1 MSRSGAPP
9 PPFLAPRE
17 AKVLDLVNRKVAA
30 GRSLEEVLDFLFRA
44 TRDVCPCD
52 RIGVA
57 FLEEDGQRV
66 VARRA
71 VAAYEPLLLSAGW
84 AEDLAAT
91 SLGPVLAS
99 ETPRV
104 LDDLPAYLS
113 ARPSSRASRLLVAEG
128 VRSSLTARLEVE
140 GRVFGFLFRSARKA
154 RAYDGRQALLHLAV
168 SERLAQAVEKA
179 WLLDRLAEASA
190 GYVEMLGF
198 VSHELKAPLASLV
211 MDGEAV
217 LGGYAGDVD
226 EAARAAVERMTR
238 KASYL
243 GRLVK
248 EYLDLARVEQHD
260 PVARRVPCDFVADV
274 VEPALD
280 VVRTLLEERSGRL
293 VRDLASGPLPVSV
306 DPELMTVV
314 LVNLL
319 GNAAKY
325 ARDGGEVRLSARCD
339 GESLRVA
346 VRNDGPGFRPE
357 ERARLFRRFSRLADP
372 ELAGRPGS
380 GVGLYTCRRIVALH
394 GGRIDAESEPG
405 CWAEFRFEVPA
416 SLRTVEAG
424 EERSEPVRSRP

>member
-1 MSRSGAPP
+1 MSAPARSPGRTPT
-9 PPFLAPRE
+9 PRE
-17 AKVLDLVNRKVAA
+17 AEVLDLVNRKVAA

-44 TRDVCPCD
+44 TRDVSPCD
-52 RIGVA
+52 RLGVA

-71 VAAYEPLLLSAGW
+71 VADYEPLLLSAGW

-99 ETPRV
+99 EAPRV
-104 LDDLPAYLS
+104 LDDLPAYLE
-113 ARPSSRASRLLVAEG
+113 ARPASRSTRLLVEEG
-128 VRSSLTARLEVE
+128 VRSSLTARLDVE
-140 GRVFGFLFRSARKA
+140 GRVLGFLFRSARKL
-154 RAYDGRQALLHLAV
+154 RAYDARQEFLHLEV

-179 WLLDRLAEASA
+179 WLLDRLAEANA
-190 GYVEMLGF
+190 GYLEMLGF

-211 MDGEAV
+211 MDGETL
-217 LGGYAGDVD
+217 LGGYAGNVD
-226 EAARAAVERMTR
+226 GVARAAVERMVR

-248 EYLDLARVEQHD
+248 EYLDLARVEQID
-260 PVARRVPCDFVADV
+260 LAVRRVPCDLLADV

-280 VVRTLLEERSGRL
+280 VVRPLLEERGCRL
-293 VRDLASGPLPVSV
+293 VRDLGPGPLPVSL

-325 ARDGGEVRLSARCD
+325 ARVGGEVRLGARRE
-339 GESLRVA
+339 GETLRVA
-346 VRNDGPGFRPE
+346 VRNEGPGYRPG

-394 GGRIDAESEPG
+394 GGQIDADSEPG
-405 CWAEFRFEVPA
+405 RWAEFRFEIPA
-416 SLRTVEAG
+416 
-424 EERSEPVRSRP
+424 

>member
-1 MSRSGAPP
+1 MSLAGPVPASD
-9 PPFLAPRE
+9 LAPRE
-17 AKVLDLVNRKVAA
+17 AEVLDLVNRKVAA
-30 GRSLEEVLDFLFRA
+30 GRSLEEVLEFLFRA
-44 TRDVCPCD
+44 SRDVCPCD

-57 FLEEDGQRV
+57 FLEEEGRRV
-66 VARRA
+66 VARKA
-71 VAAYEPLLLSAGW
+71 VADYEPLLLAAGW

-91 SLGPVLAS
+91 SLGPMLAS
-99 ETPRV
+99 RAPRV
-104 LDDLPAYLS
+104 LDELPAYLA
-113 ARPSSRASRLLVAEG
+113 ARPESRSTRLLVEEG

-140 GRVFGFLFRSARKA
+140 GRVFGFLFRSARRP
-154 RAYDGRQALLHLAV
+154 RAYGARQAFLHLEV

-179 WLLDRLAEASA
+179 WLLDRLAEANA

-211 MDGEAV
+211 MDGETL
-217 LGGYAGDVD
+217 LGGYAGQVD
-226 EAARAAVERMTR
+226 ESARAAVERMTR
-238 KASYL
+238 KAAYL

-260 PVARRVPCDFVADV
+260 LAVRRVACDFLADV

-280 VVRTLLEERSGRL
+280 VVRALLVDRRCRL
-293 VRDLASGPLPVSV
+293 VHDLQASPIPADV

-325 ARDGGEVRLSARCD
+325 AREGGEVRLSAKRD
-339 GESLRVA
+339 GDRLRVA
-346 VRNDGPGFRPE
+346 VRNEGPGFRPE
-357 ERARLFRRFSRLADP
+357 ERSRLFRRFSRLPDP

-394 GGRIDAESEPG
+394 GGRIDADSEPG
-405 CWAEFRFEVPA
+405 RWAEFRFEVPA
-416 SLRTVEAG
+416 
-424 EERSEPVRSRP
+424 

>member
-9 PPFLAPRE
+9 PPVLAPRE
-17 AKVLDLVNRKVAA
+17 AEVLDLVNRKVAA

-52 RIGVA
+52 RLGVA
-57 FLEEDGQRV
+57 FLEEEGQRV
-66 VARRA
+66 VARKA
-71 VAAYEPLLLSAGW
+71 VADYEPLLLGPGW
-84 AEDLAAT
+84 GEELSAT
-91 SLGPVLAS
+91 SLGAVLAS
-99 ETPRV
+99 EAPRV
-104 LDDLPAYLS
+104 LDDLPAYLA
-113 ARPSSRASRLLVAEG
+113 ARPGSRSTRLLVEEG

-140 GRVFGFLFRSARKA
+140 GRVVGLFFRSSRRP
-154 RAYDGRQALLHLAV
+154 RAYDARQAFLHLAV

-179 WLLDRLAEASA
+179 WLLDRLAEANA
-190 GYVEMLGF
+190 GYLEMLGF

-211 MDGEAV
+211 MDGETL
-217 LGGYAGDVD
+217 LGGYAGGVD
-226 EAARAAVERMTR
+226 EAARATVERMVR

-248 EYLDLARVEQHD
+248 EYLDLARVELHD
-260 PVARRVPCDFVADV
+260 LAVRRVPCDLVADV
-274 VEPALD
+274 VEPSLD
-280 VVRTLLEERSGRL
+280 VVRTLLEERRCRL
-293 VRDLASGPLPVSV
+293 VLDIPSGPFPVSV

-325 ARDGGEVRLSARCD
+325 SRDSGEVRLSAWREGD
-339 GESLRVA
+339 SLRVA
-346 VRNDGPGFRPE
+346 VRNEGPGFRPE

-380 GVGLYTCRRIVALH
+380 GVGLYTCRRIVRLH

-405 CWAEFRFEVPA
+405 SWAEFGVEVPA
-416 SLRTVEAG
+416 
-424 EERSEPVRSRP
+424 

>member
-1 MSRSGAPP
+1 MSRAGAVPSAP
-9 PPFLAPRE
+9 LAPRE
-17 AKVLDLVNRKVAA
+17 IEVLDLVNRKVAA
-30 GRSLEEVLDFLFRA
+30 GRSLEEVLEFLFRA

-52 RIGVA
+52 RLGVA
-57 FLEEDGQRV
+57 FLEEEGRRV
-66 VARRA
+66 VARKA
-71 VAAYEPLLLSAGW
+71 VADYGPLLLAAGW

-91 SLGPVLAS
+91 SLGPLLAS
-99 ETPRV
+99 RAPRV
-104 LDDLPAYLS
+104 LDDLPAYLA
-113 ARPSSRASRLLVAEG
+113 ARPASRSTRLLVEEG

-140 GRVFGFLFRSARKA
+140 GRVLGFLFRSARRA
-154 RAYDGRQALLHLAV
+154 RAYDGRQANLHNAV

-179 WLLDRLAEASA
+179 WLLDRLAEANA
-190 GYVEMLGF
+190 GYLEMLGF

-217 LGGYAGDVD
+217 LGGYAGSVD

-248 EYLDLARVEQHD
+248 EYLDLARVEQRD
-260 PVARRVPCDFVADV
+260 LAVRRVACDFVGDV
-274 VEPALD
+274 AEPALD
-280 VVRTLLEERSGRL
+280 LVRALLDERRCPL
-293 VRDLASGPLPVSV
+293 VRDLPAGPLPVLL

-319 GNAAKY
+319 GNGAKY
-325 ARDGGEVRLSARCD
+325 AREGGEVRLSARRA

-346 VRNDGPGFRPE
+346 VRNEGPGFRPE
-357 ERARLFRRFSRLADP
+357 ERTRLFRRFSRLPDP

-394 GGRIDAESEPG
+394 GGRIDADSEPG
-405 CWAEFRFEVPA
+405 QWAELRFEVPA
-416 SLRTVEAG
+416 
-424 EERSEPVRSRP
+424 

>member
-1 MSRSGAPP
+1 VSAPAPP
-9 PPFLAPRE
+9 PGRSPRE
-17 AKVLDLVNRKVAA
+17 AEVLELVNRKVAA

-52 RIGVA
+52 RLGVA
-57 FLEEDGQRV
+57 FLEEDAQRV

-71 VAAYEPLLLSAGW
+71 VADYEPLLLGPGW
-84 AEDLAAT
+84 AEELAAT
-91 SLGPVLAS
+91 SLGEILESDA
-99 ETPRV
+99 PRV
-104 LDDLPAYLS
+104 LHDLPAYLEG
-113 ARPSSRASRLLVAEG
+113 RPASRSTRLLVEEG

-140 GRVFGFLFRSARKA
+140 GRVLGFLFRSARKL
-154 RAYDGRQALLHLAV
+154 RAYDARQAFLHLAV

-179 WLLDRLAEASA
+179 WLLDRLAEANA
-190 GYVEMLGF
+190 GYLEMLGF

-211 MDGEAV
+211 MDGETV
-217 LGGYAGDVD
+217 LGGYAGNVDDV
-226 EAARAAVERMTR
+226 ARAAVHRMVR

-260 PVARRVPCDFVADV
+260 LGVRRVPCDLLADV
-274 VEPALD
+274 VDPALD
-280 VVRTLLEERSGRL
+280 VVRPLLEERGCRL
-293 VRDLASGPLPVSV
+293 VRDLRPGPLPVSL

-325 ARDGGEVRLSARCD
+325 ARDGGEVRLGARRE
-339 GESLRVA
+339 GKTLLVA
-346 VRNDGPGFRPE
+346 VRNEGPGFRPE
-357 ERARLFRRFSRLADP
+357 EHARLFRRFSRLRDP

-394 GGRIDAESEPG
+394 GGRIEAESEPG
-405 CWAEFRFEVPA
+405 RWAEFRFEVPA
-416 SLRTVEAG
+416 
-424 EERSEPVRSRP
+424 

>member
-1 MSRSGAPP
+1 MSGTRPAPGRTP
-9 PPFLAPRE
+9 PPRE
-17 AKVLDLVNRKVAA
+17 AEVLDLVNRKVAA

-52 RIGVA
+52 RLGVA
-57 FLEEDGQRV
+57 FLEEDAQRV

-71 VAAYEPLLLSAGW
+71 VADYEPVLLGPGW

-91 SLGPVLAS
+91 SLGPVLES
-99 ETPRV
+99 DEPRV
-104 LDDLPAYLS
+104 LDDLPAYLER
-113 ARPSSRASRLLVAEG
+113 RPASRSTRLLVEEG

-140 GRVFGFLFRSARKA
+140 GRVFGFLFRSARKP
-154 RAYDGRQALLHLAV
+154 RAYDARQAFLHLAV

-179 WLLDRLAEASA
+179 WLLDRLAEANA
-190 GYVEMLGF
+190 GYLEMLGF

-211 MDGEAV
+211 MDGETV
-217 LGGYAGDVD
+217 LGGYAGTVD
-226 EAARAAVERMTR
+226 DAARAAVERMVR
-238 KASYL
+238 KAAYL

-260 PVARRVPCDFVADV
+260 LAVRRVPCDLLADV
-274 VEPALD
+274 VEPALE
-280 VVRTLLEERSGRL
+280 VVRPLLAERRCPL
-293 VRDLASGPLPVSV
+293 VRDLPSGPVLVSV

-325 ARDGGEVRLSARCD
+325 ARDGGEVRLAVRRQ
-339 GESLRVA
+339 GESLLVA
-346 VRNDGPGFRPE
+346 VRNEGPGFRPE

-380 GVGLYTCRRIVALH
+380 GVGLYTCRRIVRLH

-405 CWAEFRFEVPA
+405 RWAEFRFEVPA
-416 SLRTVEAG
+416 
-424 EERSEPVRSRP
+424 

>member
-1 MSRSGAPP
+1 MKDPGPARERTST
-9 PPFLAPRE
+9 PRE
-17 AKVLDLVNRKVAA
+17 AEVLDLVNRKVAA

-52 RIGVA
+52 RLGVA
-57 FLEEDGQRV
+57 FLEEEGRRV
-66 VARRA
+66 VARKA
-71 VAAYEPLLLSAGW
+71 VADYEPLLLPAGW

-91 SLGPVLAS
+91 SLGPVLAAKA
-99 ETPRV
+99 PRV
-104 LDDLPAYLS
+104 LDDLPAYLER
-113 ARPSSRASRLLVAEG
+113 RPSSRSTRLLVEEG

-140 GRVFGFLFRSARKA
+140 GRVFGFLFRSARKP
-154 RAYDGRQALLHLAV
+154 RAYDARQAFLHLAV

-179 WLLDRLAEASA
+179 WLLDRLAEANA
-190 GYVEMLGF
+190 GYLEMLGF

-211 MDGEAV
+211 MDGETV
-217 LGGYAGDVD
+217 LGGYAGSVDDV
-226 EAARAAVERMTR
+226 ARAAVERMVR
-238 KASYL
+238 KAEYL

-248 EYLDLARVEQHD
+248 EYLDLARVEQQD
-260 PVARRVPCDFVADV
+260 LAVRRVPCDLLADV

-280 VVRTLLEERSGRL
+280 VVGPLLAERRCSL
-293 VRDLASGPLPVSV
+293 VRELPTGPVPVAV

-325 ARDGGEVRLSARCD
+325 ARDGGEVRLAVRRE
-339 GESLRVA
+339 GESLYVA
-346 VRNDGPGFRPE
+346 VRNEGPGFRPE

-380 GVGLYTCRRIVALH
+380 GVGLYTCRRIVRLH

-405 CWAEFRFEVPA
+405 RWAEFRFEIPA
-416 SLRTVEAG
+416 
-424 EERSEPVRSRP
+424 

>member
-1 MSRSGAPP
+1 VRTST
-9 PPFLAPRE
+9 PRE
-17 AKVLDLVNRKVAA
+17 TEVLDLVNRKVAA
-30 GRSLEEVLDFLFRA
+30 RRSLEEVLDFLFRA
-44 TRDVCPCD
+44 SRDVCPCD
-52 RIGVA
+52 RLGVA
-57 FLEEDGQRV
+57 FLEEGGRRV
-66 VARRA
+66 VARKA
-71 VAAYEPLLLSAGW
+71 VADYGPLLLPAGW

-99 ETPRV
+99 EAPRV
-104 LDDLPAYLS
+104 LDDLPAYLER
-113 ARPSSRASRLLVAEG
+113 RPASRSTRLLVEEG

-140 GRVFGFLFRSARKA
+140 GRVFGLLFRSAR
-154 RAYDGRQALLHLAV
+154 RSHAYDAHQAFLHLAV

-179 WLLDRLAEASA
+179 WLLDRLAEANA
-190 GYVEMLGF
+190 GYLEMLGF

-211 MDGEAV
+211 MDGETV
-217 LGGYAGDVD
+217 LGGYAGRVD
-226 EAARAAVERMTR
+226 DAARAAVERMVR

-260 PVARRVPCDFVADV
+260 LTVRRAPCDVLADV

-280 VVRTLLEERSGRL
+280 VVRALLEERGCRL
-293 VRDLASGPLPVSV
+293 VRDHPPGPIPASL

-325 ARDGGEVRLSARCD
+325 ARDGGEVRLGARRE
-339 GESLRVA
+339 GETLLVA
-346 VRNDGPGFRPE
+346 VRNEGPGFRPE
-357 ERARLFRRFSRLADP
+357 ERARLFRRFSRLPDP

-394 GGRIDAESEPG
+394 GGRIEAESEPG
-405 CWAEFRFEVPA
+405 RWAEFRFEVPA
-416 SLRTVEAG
+416 
-424 EERSEPVRSRP
+424 

>member
-1 MSRSGAPP
+1 MSGTGPAPGRTP
-9 PPFLAPRE
+9 PPRE
-17 AKVLDLVNRKVAA
+17 AEVLDLVNRKVAA

-52 RIGVA
+52 RLGVA
-57 FLEEDGQRV
+57 FLEEDAQRV

-71 VAAYEPLLLSAGW
+71 VADYEPVLLGPGW

-91 SLGPVLAS
+91 SLGPVLES
-99 ETPRV
+99 DEPRV
-104 LDDLPAYLS
+104 LDDLPAYLER
-113 ARPSSRASRLLVAEG
+113 RPASRSTRLLVEEG

-140 GRVFGFLFRSARKA
+140 GRVFGFLFRSARKP
-154 RAYDGRQALLHLAV
+154 RAYDARQAFLHLAV

-179 WLLDRLAEASA
+179 WLLDRLAEANA
-190 GYVEMLGF
+190 GYLEMLGF

-211 MDGEAV
+211 MDGETV
-217 LGGYAGDVD
+217 LGGYAGTVD
-226 EAARAAVERMTR
+226 DAARAAVERMVR
-238 KASYL
+238 KAAYL

-260 PVARRVPCDFVADV
+260 LAVRRVPCDLLADV
-274 VEPALD
+274 VEPALE
-280 VVRTLLEERSGRL
+280 VVRPLLAERRCPL
-293 VRDLASGPLPVSV
+293 VRDLPSGPVLVSV

-325 ARDGGEVRLSARCD
+325 ARDGGEVRLAVRRQ
-339 GESLRVA
+339 GESLLVA
-346 VRNDGPGFRPE
+346 VRNEGPGFRPE

-380 GVGLYTCRRIVALH
+380 GVGLYTCRRIVRLH
-394 GGRIDAESEPG
+394 GGRIDAESESG
-405 CWAEFRFEVPA
+405 GWAEFRFEVPA
-416 SLRTVEAG
+416 
-424 EERSEPVRSRP
+424 

>member
-1 MSRSGAPP
+1 MSTPARTP
-9 PPFLAPRE
+9 APRE
-17 AKVLDLVNRKVAA
+17 AEVLDLVNRKVAA
-30 GRSLEEVLDFLFRA
+30 GRSLEEILGFLFRA

-52 RIGVA
+52 RLGLA

-71 VAAYEPLLLSAGW
+71 VADYEPLLLSAGW
-84 AEDLAAT
+84 SEDLAAT

-99 ETPRV
+99 DEPRV
-104 LDDLPAYLS
+104 LADLPAYLER
-113 ARPSSRASRLLVAEG
+113 RPASRSTRLLVEEG

-140 GRVFGFLFRSARKA
+140 GRVLGFLFRSARRL
-154 RAYDGRQALLHLAV
+154 RAYDARQAFLHLAV
-168 SERLAQAVEKA
+168 SERLGQAVEKA
-179 WLLDRLAEASA
+179 WLLDRLADANA
-190 GYVEMLGF
+190 GYLEMLGF

-211 MDGEAV
+211 MDGETV
-217 LGGYAGDVD
+217 LGGYAGSVD
-226 EAARAAVERMTR
+226 EAARGAVERMVR

-260 PVARRVPCDFVADV
+260 LAVRRVPCDVLADV

-280 VVRTLLEERSGRL
+280 VVGPLLAERRCPL
-293 VRDLASGPLPVSV
+293 VRDLPSGPFPVSL
-306 DPELMTVV
+306 DPELMIVV

-325 ARDGGEVRLSARCD
+325 SREGGEVRLSARRD
-339 GESLRVA
+339 GESLHVA
-346 VRNDGPGFRPE
+346 VRNEGPGFRPE
-357 ERARLFRRFSRLADP
+357 DRARLFRRFSRLPDP

-394 GGRIDAESEPG
+394 GGRIDADSESG

-416 SLRTVEAG
+416 
-424 EERSEPVRSRP
+424 